1 MVGELINRRDASVID
16 EIPGAVLA
24 VEKFDE
30 NVRNSALPDSYS
42 VREVLL
48 VQRLT
53 PVLLPADL
61 RRICV

>member
-24 VEKFDE
+24 VEKLDE
-30 NVRNSALPDSYS
+30 NICNSVSADSYS

-48 VQRLT
+48 IQILT

-61 RRICV
+61 RRICE